1 MNVAMML
8 IGLVT
13 ASAND
18 LILSKTQHYFAD
30 NEGVKIHYVV
40 VGDGPLVVMIH
51 GFPDFWYSWRNQMAG
66 LSDKF
71 RVAAVDLRGY
81 NLSGKPQG
89 VENYTMSRLVS
100 DILTV
105 IQHLGEERAIVV
117 GHDWGGAIA
126 WAIAM
131 TQPDIVEKLIICNLP
146 HLKGLQREL
155 TRNPEQQKN
164 SQYARDFQQ
173 PNAHLKLTT
182 EILAEWVT
190 NPDTKKLYIEA
201 FEKSDLE
208 AMLNYYKANYPKP
221 PYVENDSPVVKVKCP
236 VLMFHGLEDS
246 ALLPGALNDTWKWI
260 DNELTLVT
268 IPDAGHFVQHDASE
282 RVTQVIRRWLLE

>member
-18 LILSKTQHYFAD
+18 LILSKAQHYFAD
-30 NEGVKIHYVV
+30 NEGVKVHYVV

-71 RVAAVDLRGY
+71 RVVAVDLRGY

-173 PNAHLKLTT
+173 PNAHLKLTA